1 MTVKDLKEE
10 LDNYDDEAE
19 VVVVDFS
26 NGRVWDAIIGSDDE
40 DEFTEFCRISFWW
53 QLSPAPWAESEGGGG
68 V

>member
-40 DEFTEFCRISFWW
+40 DEFTEFCRISF
-53 QLSPAPWAESEGGGG
+53 
-68 V
+68 